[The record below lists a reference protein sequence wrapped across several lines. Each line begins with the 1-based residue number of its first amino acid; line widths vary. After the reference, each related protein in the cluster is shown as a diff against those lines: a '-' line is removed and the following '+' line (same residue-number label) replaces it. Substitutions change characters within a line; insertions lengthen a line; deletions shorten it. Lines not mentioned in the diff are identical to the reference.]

1 MLVGLGFVLAL
12 LASLVTTRLAWLY
25 LARRKALQ
33 QRRMA
38 PVSQAA
44 QEAERDRLRVENAML
59 QNRLIHTE
67 KNLKQQ
73 LAERMAQAARY
84 RNKLDAAHAEIMK
97 LRQAQ
102 PLAARLS
109 ASSPADEAAEA
120 RLRSRLENL
129 TELANKI
136 ELQRK
141 RLRRRGKN
149 VNEVSDVPQAQAQAA
164 ELEGELQSHIRNL
177 KANPTD

>member
-109 ASSPADEAAEA
+109 ASSPAEEAAEA

-149 VNEVSDVPQAQAQAA
+149 VNEDSDVPQAQAQAA
-164 ELEGELQSHIRNL
+164 ELKDELQSHIRNL